1 MRGLSTSVDIG
12 GGQNGVSLY
21 IDDMQLSTGD
31 VQLALDMRL
40 FDVKRVEV
48 LKGPQGTLFGSG
60 SLSGAIR
67 ILTNKPDASGFDA
80 AASVDFS
87 STDGDSFGQRFNG
100 MLNIPLI
107 EDELALRLVG
117 YYRDE
122 EGYVD
127 NIGTGIENSDSNVTK
142 GARLSVRWTP
152 TDRLAVTFSSL
163 FEDSDQN
170 DVSLF
175 DPTVGKHTSDTFIPM
190 GIPSK
195 LLFHN
200 LALEY
205 EFDWATLTSA
215 TNLISTHDHYLALDV
230 SPAIGSLVPFG
241 IDELREKPGWAQEL
255 RLVSSTDTAWKWV
268 VGGYF
273 ADRDMVNNGVRL
285 TTPESLAEKGI
296 TGLRNGN
303 QFTGYSTSFDDRELA
318 VFGEISYELA
328 DDLILTGGLRRAT
341 YESEQRNA
349 LPGSW
354 DSDFFGLL
362 LGGGTGDLSFSTPT
376 PTSLKLNKTSKVTKK
391 ISLSWLRNEDQT
403 FYITAAEGYRNAL
416 PNPRGG
422 EASAT
427 DPNDPLIIPFVADPD
442 TAWNYELGAK
452 TQWFDRTVTANLAL
466 YHVDWEGMRLQAS
479 RVSDG
484 AQLATNAGDSISQGM
499 ELEIRALPSPEWELG
514 LALTVQNTEVD
525 NISAVDADISGM
537 APGQSLIAPDFKIS
551 GSAERRWYMDRGQ
564 LLYVRVDAQHR
575 SSFPNGP
582 KFDAGLP
589 GVIGVASQDVPS
601 SEHVNVHVGW
611 ESSQWS
617 VVLYGTNILDNDDYT
632 YVGSDPV
639 LKNRLATSRPRTW
652 GVRVGM
658 TR

>member
-87 STDGDSFGQRFNG
+87 STDGDSFGQRFNE

-215 TNLISTHDHYLALDV
+215 TNLISTHDHYL
-230 SPAIGSLVPFG
+230 GS
-241 IDELREKPGWAQEL
+241 
-255 RLVSSTDTAWKWV
+255 
-268 VGGYF
+268 
-273 ADRDMVNNGVRL
+273 
-285 TTPESLAEKGI
+285 
-296 TGLRNGN
+296 
-303 QFTGYSTSFDDRELA
+303 
-318 VFGEISYELA
+318 
-328 DDLILTGGLRRAT
+328 
-341 YESEQRNA
+341 
-349 LPGSW
+349 
-354 DSDFFGLL
+354 
-362 LGGGTGDLSFSTPT
+362 
-376 PTSLKLNKTSKVTKK
+376 
-391 ISLSWLRNEDQT
+391 
-403 FYITAAEGYRNAL
+403 
-416 PNPRGG
+416 
-422 EASAT
+422 
-427 DPNDPLIIPFVADPD
+427 
-442 TAWNYELGAK
+442 
-452 TQWFDRTVTANLAL
+452 TQ
-466 YHVDWEGMRLQAS
+466 
-479 RVSDG
+479 
-484 AQLATNAGDSISQGM
+484 
-499 ELEIRALPSPEWELG
+499 
-514 LALTVQNTEVD
+514 
-525 NISAVDADISGM
+525 
-537 APGQSLIAPDFKIS
+537 K
-551 GSAERRWYMDRGQ
+551 
-564 LLYVRVDAQHR
+564 
-575 SSFPNGP
+575 
-582 KFDAGLP
+582 
-589 GVIGVASQDVPS
+589 
-601 SEHVNVHVGW
+601 
-611 ESSQWS
+611 
-617 VVLYGTNILDNDDYT
+617 
-632 YVGSDPV
+632 
-639 LKNRLATSRPRTW
+639 
-652 GVRVGM
+652 
-658 TR
+658 